1 MKHAKAI
8 YGSSTTSKKEKTSS
22 VPGGPTT
29 ASVEVV
35 ECIAETTSETASGG
49 IKSFAEMGVV
59 VANAAIG
66 EANRGRPAGANASSC
81 GSGSHIEQ
89 VHMLNGGE
97 THYSYTPSYARAVR
111 GRRGDDVRAERC
123 RRVRRD
129 QAALG
134 GVLGVHVVDFTSFL
148 PNRET
153 DRPRLESTV
162 RALARQRG
170 VVVRSSPARDLATVL
185 GRRPR
190 PLGVRVAPSHPLRLA
205 PAGALTAHFL
215 SPAVVLARRRH
226 DATRERDEPLDST
239 PTLEPAPL
247 PCSGVR
253 WGTLTT

>member
-1 MKHAKAI
+1 M
-8 YGSSTTSKKEKTSS
+8 
-22 VPGGPTT
+22 
-29 ASVEVV
+29 
-35 ECIAETTSETASGG
+35 
-49 IKSFAEMGVV
+49 
-59 VANAAIG
+59 
-66 EANRGRPAGANASSC
+66 
-81 GSGSHIEQ
+81 
-89 VHMLNGGE
+89 
-97 THYSYTPSYARAVR
+97 
-111 GRRGDDVRAERC
+111 
-123 RRVRRD
+123 
-129 QAALG
+129 
-134 GVLGVHVVDFTSFL
+134 LGVHVVDFTSFL

-253 WGTLTT
+253 WGTLTTRWRTTGSVVAAQGQVGWLEARRSSGRNPASTEARAVRSPDAHGPFTGGLSSCHRRTEFARRNARRRAAGAGSVPR